1 MFTFPARIVP
11 ASAHLL
17 PLFGACAL
25 GGCTTAAGPAVGPT
39 VGSAPANACS
49 GGRIDIAR
57 GVDVVEAWRGF
68 KGSDGQSHLERVKIP
83 GTKGVYYGGK
93 VHVTIFDLG
102 DPSGASFVYGE
113 PNMEIPIH
121 PVPYKETFII
131 LSGSSDVFTPD
142 GQIVHLEAGSMVL
155 SEDLGTPGRWG
166 RSGPCGYVAL
176 SLAYKAQK

>member
-1 MFTFPARIVP
+1 MALVAACSLSACTNA
-11 ASAHLL
+11 ASTAV
-17 PLFGACAL
+17 ASTQ
-25 GGCTTAAGPAVGPT
+25 TTV
-39 VGSAPANACS
+39 CS
-49 GGRIDIAR
+49 GGKVDIAR
-57 GVDVVEAWRGF
+57 GVDVVEAWRGY
-68 KGSDGQSHLERVKIP
+68 KGADGQSHLERATIP

-93 VHVTIFDLG
+93 VRVTIFDLG
-102 DPSGASFVYGE
+102 DPTGASFVYGE

-131 LSGSSDVFTPD
+131 LSGSSDVYTPG
-142 GQIVHLEAGSMVL
+142 GQVVHLSPGSMVM